1 MAMKD
6 GAGTPLN
13 PANLWGKPDPRASI
27 IKEEKVSRK
36 TEDEEHLEEDVDLD
50 AELDTAEEE
59 FADEDGDGDFAPE
72 AGDETSEQ
80 DENVEEEIAAEAED
94 ADAELEPGDD
104 DDDAAE
110 SVDDDAEDDENLA
123 ADDEVTDSVATNRKR
138 DMAEKKTSLSDH
150 VRAEIRRRK
159 DSGASLR
166 GKDIVEALARRN
178 VKVSAAQVSQLMK
191 KEGVPPGKPG
201 RRAKETAEQETPTRS
216 AFQRKQAAAPVK
228 APAKAQ
234 PTRAAG
240 QARQADSSRGFRVPM
255 AQLEAAEAFVEAC
268 GGTFEAAERILTAAA
283 QLSKSFNG

>member
-27 IKEEKVSRK
+27 IKEAKVSRK
-36 TEDEEHLEEDVDLD
+36 TKEEHLEEDVDLD

-59 FADEDGDGDFAPE
+59 ESADDEGDGDFEPE

-80 DENVEEEIAAEAED
+80 EENVGEKVAAEAED
-94 ADAELEPGDD
+94 ADAELELDD
-104 DDDAAE
+104 DDDDEAE
-110 SVDDDAEDDENLA
+110 SVDDAAEDDKNPA
-123 ADDEVTDSVATNRKR
+123 IDDEVTDSIATSRKR

-191 KEGVPPGKPG
+191 KEGVPPAKAG
-201 RRAKETAEQETPTRS
+201 RRPKEPATQETPTRS
-216 AFQRKQAAAPVK
+216 AFQRKPAAVAGK
-228 APAKAQ
+228 TPAKAP

-240 QARQADSSRGFRVPM
+240 QARTADATRGFNVPM
-255 AQLEAAEAFVEAC
+255 AQLEAAEAFVAAC
-268 GGTFEAAERILTAAA
+268 GGKFEAAERILTAAA
-283 QLSKSFNG
+283 QLSKAFNS

>member
-59 FADEDGDGDFAPE
+59 FADEDGDGDFEPE

-94 ADAELEPGDD
+94 ADAELEPDDD

-110 SVDDDAEDDENLA
+110 SVDDDAEDDENPA
-123 ADDEVTDSVATNRKR
+123 ADDEVPDSVATNRKR

-201 RRAKETAEQETPTRS
+201 RRPKEKAEQETPTRS
-216 AFQRKQAAAPVK
+216 AFQRKQAAAPAK
-228 APAKAQ
+228 APAKA
-234 PTRAAG
+234 PPIRAAG
-240 QARQADSSRGFRVPM
+240 QARTADATRGFNVPM
-255 AQLEAAEAFVEAC
+255 SQLQAAEAFVEAC
-268 GGTFEAAERILTAAA
+268 GGTFETAERILTAAA
-283 QLSKSFNG
+283 QLSKAFNG

>member
-94 ADAELEPGDD
+94 ADAELEPDD
-104 DDDAAE
+104 DDEAE

>member
-1 MAMKD
+1 MKD

-94 ADAELEPGDD
+94 ADAELEPDD
-104 DDDAAE
+104 DDEAE